1 MSWQQCWRE
10 GDLVL
15 VKHMAH
21 PALRH
26 HIPGLDPRQRINS
39 RPQTYGLFP
48 QLCMW
53 VNVYLWEHLGHLH
66 TPYSERPCS
75 WTFLPE
81 PLVSMGGYRWSS
93 GSLRPWRIPLT
104 LTHPDC
110 SFSAGFSLSLFQ
122 EPMDDLPCM
131 LIGECFLLLFRSF
144 SPCPIFSITMLCL
157 KGTQKIHLLFLHIYT
172 ECSIYTCSALS

>member
-1 MSWQQCWRE
+1 MSWQHCWRE
-10 GDLVL
+10 RDLVL

-21 PALRH
+21 STLRH
-26 HIPGLDPRQRINS
+26 HIPGLDPGQRINS

-53 VNVYLWEHLGHLH
+53 VNVYLWEDLGHLH

-110 SFSAGFSLSLFQ
+110 RSLSSRSPWMTCPACSLASVSQ
-122 EPMDDLPCM
+122 CCLEASLPAPFFPS
-131 LIGECFLLLFRSF
+131 LCF
-144 SPCPIFSITMLCL
+144 
-157 KGTQKIHLLFLHIYT
+157 
-172 ECSIYTCSALS
+172 A